1 MTDREQYLKDHLHTW
16 LESAISALEKQVDEK
31 ERVSI
36 LESCGRACARHGR
49 VVADAKAIRNSGKK
63 IDELLDKLSHETS
76 GLVEWRKENE
86 TVHLV
91 YKKCFC
97 PLRREGFVSVPN
109 FCSCSVGWIKEVFE
123 TASGR
128 PVRVELEQT
137 IGRGDPVCK
146 FIV

>member
-1 MTDREQYLKDHLHTW
+1 
-16 LESAISALEKQVDEK
+16 
-31 ERVSI
+31 
-36 LESCGRACARHGR
+36 
-49 VVADAKAIRNSGKK
+49 
-63 IDELLDKLSHETS
+63 
-76 GLVEWRKENE
+76 
-86 TVHLV
+86 
-91 YKKCFC
+91 
-97 PLRREGFVSVPN
+97 VSVPN